1 MSALAKGKVHWGWE
15 RLVDFN
21 TSTNNSP
28 KMTIFPIP
36 FKEGKYDYIE
46 INYIRKIMLSKNIP
60 SYAIL
65 FSQFS
70 TTQHNLNESFNT
82 EFCLLNIT
90 CCLNSLTFLSW
101 CWMVMLSFMLSSL
114 RYFLLRGTF
123 RIVLYVF
130 HPLANI
136 CLINH
141 Y

>member
-36 FKEGKYDYIE
+36 FKEGKYDYIK

-70 TTQHNLNESFNT
+70 TTQHNPNESFNT

-90 CCLNSLTFLSW
+90 
-101 CWMVMLSFMLSSL
+101 
-114 RYFLLRGTF
+114 R
-123 RIVLYVF
+123 
-130 HPLANI
+130 
-136 CLINH
+136 
-141 Y
+141 

>member
-70 TTQHNLNESFNT
+70 KTHTHRQTDISLHLHVHTHYKTPESTAHALQSLPSALGKT
-82 EFCLLNIT
+82 EIH
-90 CCLNSLTFLSW
+90 
-101 CWMVMLSFMLSSL
+101 
-114 RYFLLRGTF
+114 F
-123 RIVLYVF
+123 R
-130 HPLANI
+130 
-136 CLINH
+136 
-141 Y
+141 